1 MIANSNSAS
10 HFARS
15 DHRAAQNVNVGDTE
29 RAISIAVG
37 SGLAVYGVTRGN
49 LRGLLLSAVGAGLIY
64 RGATGH
70 CSMYAALGFDTA
82 SDHPAVGV
90 PAKRGFRI
98 QRSIVINR
106 TPEDVFNFWRKLDNL
121 PRIMDHLIEVREN
134 GPKFSHWIA
143 QGPFDHQFEWDAEII
158 NERENEL
165 IAWRSVVGSQ
175 VDTAGSIHFTAL
187 PEGGGTRVDLALKY
201 DHPLDRLGIG
211 QLFLGNIESRIDDD
225 LRHFKCLLES
235 EATSQPASQGAPMES
250 QS

>member
-1 MIANSNSAS
+1 MIANSNSAE
-10 HFARS
+10 HFARA
-15 DHRAAQNVNVGDTE
+15 DHRAAQNVNVGDME
-29 RAISIAVG
+29 RAISMALG
-37 SGLAVYGVTRGN
+37 SGLAVYGLTRGS

-70 CSMYAALGFDTA
+70 CSMYASLGFDTA
-82 SDHPAVGV
+82 ADHPAVGV

-106 TPEDVFNFWRKLDNL
+106 TPEEVFNFWRNLENL

-143 QGPFDHQFEWDAEII
+143 QGPFDHEFEWDAEII
-158 NERENEL
+158 NERENQL

-187 PEGGGTRVDLALKY
+187 PEGGTRLDLALKY

-225 LRHFKCLLES
+225 LRHCKCLLES
-235 EATSQPASQGAPMES
+235 AATSQSAAPGTCSDS